1 MASDVKSCASA
12 IFGLNASIFI
22 RGYKR
27 NEDPNCRPLLLS
39 PHGEYTKFA
48 PVLFPRP
55 DNPVPHQLLKT
66 AKLVQ
71 VHLFLLDTSIRANT
85 LIYDYRS

>member
-1 MASDVKSCASA
+1 MVSDVKSCAGA
-12 IFGLNASIFI
+12 IFGLNANIFI

-27 NEDPNCRPLLLS
+27 NEDSNCRSLLLS

-55 DNPVPHQLLKT
+55 ENPVPNLIFKT
-66 AKLVQ
+66 ATLVQ
-71 VHLFLLDTSIRANT
+71 VCSLLFYVYLTIDHKLTYN
-85 LIYDYRS
+85 LY